1 MLHYNTVDVSE
12 VINVNKASASKECI
26 SYHYCYFCTKV
37 SGFSQLSIDIKNIA
51 ILNINEVNYHC
62 IIFGMSEN
70 GTMNLPKN
78 ANLSKKSGPL

>member
-1 MLHYNTVDVSE
+1 MFLKLLMLIRQVPLRSVL
-12 VINVNKASASKECI
+12 VITIAIFVQR
-26 SYHYCYFCTKV
+26 FQV

-70 GTMNLPKN
+70 GTMNLSKN

>member
-1 MLHYNTVDVSE
+1 MLHYNAVVVSE
-12 VINVNKASASKECI
+12 VINVNKASASQEYI
-26 SYHYCYFCTKV
+26 SYYYCYFCTKV

-78 ANLSKKSGPL
+78 ANLSKKGGPL